1 MGDQVGSASV
11 AIFPIFKGFR
21 SKVSAEVNGASKA
34 AGQSAGKGFSAAF
47 DLGSSKVGDSAAK
60 SLQRNVATA
69 SGALSKARLAEQDS
83 AGKVRVAEAQLAEA
97 RKKGEAGSA
106 RVVAAEEKLATA
118 SRNLTSAQD
127 RTKSSSDQLRDAQ
140 TKLQGSMD
148 ATGGKADG
156 FRSKVRGALE
166 GAASKAGEVGSKIS
180 SALGS
185 AFSTAGK
192 VAATFAGVVGG
203 VLGGIALKGGIERAL
218 NIEDAQAK
226 LTGLGHSTEVVTGIM
241 TNATAAVK
249 GTAFGLGEAA
259 TTAAGAVAAGIKPGE
274 ALQRVLG
281 LVADS
286 ATIAGTDMSS
296 MGSIFNKVAASG
308 KLQGDVIAQ
317 LQDAGVP
324 VLQFVAKEI
333 GKTAEE
339 TSKLASDGA
348 IDFATFASAMEA
360 GLGGAAQKSG
370 ETFRGAW
377 KNTKAALAR
386 IGETVV
392 TPFLGMINA
401 GFNALIPVFD
411 SINNALKPVIAAFA
425 ESFGPKVQGWM
436 SALSGAGAALP
447 GFFDRIGQAVG
458 SIREFIAP
466 VSEGFNTLAITAGGF
481 LAGSLGPLLT
491 KLPLVGGLFTGI
503 TGPIGLVVGAIV
515 GLITQSAPL
524 REALGSGLQTIFQVL
539 GDTMTQ
545 LGPTLAGVSTALMGT
560 VGSLGDILAPVITAV
575 VSALAQIIPVVG
587 QIVAAVLPSLMAVI
601 QAVVP
606 VIGMLV
612 SAILPVVGVIVS
624 ALMPVIQA
632 LLPVITTVFGVIASV
647 VTAAM
652 QIVQGVIQ
660 VVTGIISGN
669 WTQVWNGIKNILSG
683 VWGAIKAIVQGA
695 IAIVGSVISAGMSL
709 ASSVV
714 SGAVNGIRNFF
725 SSAFGALGGIVSS
738 AIDGVVGFIQGLPG
752 RALSV
757 LSGIGGVLRG
767 SGQALINGF
776 LDGIK
781 AAASNIGDVVGGV
794 VQSVRD
800 FFPFSPAKKGPLSGR
815 GYVTHSGKALV
826 GDFADSMEGQVS
838 RVKSAAATV
847 TAAVSLGGRMAPG
860 AAGASAGS
868 AVSATAN
875 SGLEAGVQVT
885 VQGNVGWSA
894 TELADQLDTR
904 IRRGVSLNNLR
915 RGVLA

>member
-1 MGDQVGSASV
+1 MSEVGNATVS
-11 AIFPIFKGFR
+11 IFPSFKGFR
-21 SKVSAEVNGASKA
+21 SKVSAEVNGVTKA

-47 DLGSSKVGDSAAK
+47 DAGSSKVGDAAAK

-69 SGALSKARLAEQDS
+69 SGALSKARLAEQDA
-83 AGKVRVAEAQLAEA
+83 AGKVRVAEAQLTEA

-106 RVVAAEEKLATA
+106 RVVAAEERLATA
-118 SRNLTSAQD
+118 NRNLTSAQE

-140 TKLQGSMD
+140 TKLQGSMG
-148 ATGGKADG
+148 ATGGKADT

-166 GAASKAGEVGSKIS
+166 GAASKAGEVGSRIS
-180 SALGS
+180 SALGD
-185 AFSTAGK
+185 AFSAAGK
-192 VAATFAGVVGG
+192 IAATFAGVVGG

-241 TNATAAVK
+241 ANATAAVK

-259 TTAAGAVAAGIKPGE
+259 ATAAGAVAAGIQPGE

-286 ATIAGTDMSS
+286 ATIAGTDMGA

-324 VLQFVAKEI
+324 VLQFVAKEMGI
-333 GKTAEE
+333 TAEE
-339 TSKLASDGA
+339 TAKLASDGK
-348 IDFATFASAMEA
+348 INFETFANAMES

-401 GFNALIPVFD
+401 GFNALMPVFD
-411 SINNALKPVIAAFA
+411 ALNTALKPVMAAFA

-447 GFFDRIGQAVG
+447 GFFDRIGQAIG

-503 TGPIGLVVGAIV
+503 TGPIGLVIGAIV

-545 LGPTLAGVSTALMGT
+545 LGPTLAEVGTALMST
-560 VGSLGDILAPVITAV
+560 VGSLGDILAPIITTV
-575 VSALAQIIPVVG
+575 VSVLAQIIPVVG
-587 QIVAAVLPSLMAVI
+587 QIVTAVLPSLMAVI

-606 VIGMLV
+606 VIGQLV
-612 SAILPVVGVIVS
+612 SAILPVISTIIGI
-624 ALMPVIQA
+624 LIPVIQA

-652 QIVQGVIQ
+652 QIVQGIIQ

-669 WTQVWNGIKNILSG
+669 WSQVWDGIKNIFSG
-683 VWGAIKAIVQGA
+683 VWNAIKAIVQGA
-695 IAIVGSVISAGMSL
+695 IGIIGSVISAGMSL
-709 ASSVV
+709 ASSVI

-725 SSAFGALGGIVSS
+725 SGAFGALGGIVSS

-757 LSGIGGVLRG
+757 LAGIGGILRD
-767 SGQALINGF
+767 SGAALINGF

-781 AAASNIGDVVGGV
+781 AAASKIGDVVGGV

-826 GDFADSMEGQVS
+826 GDFADSMEGQVA
-838 RVKSAAATV
+838 RVKAAAATV
-847 TAAVSLGGRMAPG
+847 TSAAQVGGRLRTATTVGSG
-860 AAGASAGS
+860 AATSAGPAS
-868 AVSATAN
+868 S
-875 SGLEAGVQVT
+875 SSAGVQVT

-915 RGVLA
+915 KGALV